1 MFMGVYHFDGDSAQ
15 LLEGHK
21 RMVGLL
27 PPGALKI
34 HVCLSTEGGISVYDT
49 CPDRATF
56 DRFSSGHSSRNSSRK
71 LDCPNPGSKR
81 WARSSRTNSIRS
93 ERVHKAS
100 RRN

>member
-1 MFMGVYHFDGDSAQ
+1 MFMGVYHFDGDPAQ
-15 LLEGHK
+15 LLERHK

-56 DRFSSGHSSRNSSRK
+56 DRFSRGHSFAELVAEVGLPEPRIEALGDVESYEFH
-71 LDCPNPGSKR
+71 P
-81 WARSSRTNSIRS
+81 
-93 ERVHKAS
+93 E
-100 RRN
+100 